1 MNYTV
6 DAENIFELNNT
17 FYIVTRCF
25 EGVTFDKIVDES
37 LNTLFKR
44 IYALCKTIKKYHDID
59 ILHLDIKPENIMIF
73 PESTEYIMLF
83 DFDSLI
89 SKSQL
94 ASDESIVFSFSN
106 GYSAPEL
113 SYGNKNN
120 ISEKTDIYSIGAIV
134 YYKLFGKYA
143 DSFARKI
150 GAGYDFENMLYSDKR
165 FQPSFFKT
173 LEIFFQKTLSAY
185 LPHRYNS
192 VDEILPVLSELIRLS
207 DLNSTFVYD
216 NFVYNSA
223 CFVGRNDEL
232 NKIEY
237 LIKNNQTVF
246 LSGIGGIGKTETAK
260 MFVHQNRLE
269 FNTVVFL
276 SYRESIVN
284 TLCGSDIKIN
294 NFEIIKDES
303 DEDLFK
309 RKLDLLKTLLTKN
322 DLIILDNFD
331 TESDEKIE
339 DLFALPCKFI
349 VTTRVNFKDYG
360 YNQIFIDKIRD
371 IYDLTELFFYYN
383 DTEYSDNA
391 AEDIINIIE
400 YIDRHTMTVE
410 LISKYLR
417 DSSDTPEILLQKL
430 KNIEGITETDD
441 TAVRQRKDRK
451 LTAKSV
457 NAHLMALFNIT
468 AFSTSECELI
478 RSLSLIG
485 RIRISENLFLE
496 LCNFDGNKS
505 ALSKLIRMGWIEC
518 EPNKNKISLHQ
529 IILDLVYNELK
540 PTTENCSHI
549 AESAI
554 NFDLDKYTYTK
565 HIAYKK
571 MFSTLTGRINGND
584 LTYAKLLAVYC
595 SNDINALDTA
605 EDIISEL
612 TSEYAVRLKIDI
624 CFKKIKQAQ
633 NIPDDIY
640 MKLDS
645 EQIEEYCTDKIID
658 LLHKIL
664 LHYNKLNTNDNEKL
678 NFYIN
683 TAYKILHLVDYED
696 IYIHEEPVTNMAV
709 YLISLAE
716 QIIESSNLTLNQ
728 AVDAMVKIKNFY
740 DEDASEPFHCNTD
753 FICDIEKVS
762 FYQDKINS
770 LTKNFK
776 SSDSDPLPFSSVT
789 DNSITSYY
797 DIAVEYEDTGNYI
810 KAIKYF
816 EKAIADDDFPDN
828 AYIHLADIYYS
839 ELDNNDMAI
848 ECLLKAIEYSELY
861 GYSFIAEPCL
871 NLIDIFYNISDTS
884 NAVRYCEKLIDSSL
898 TKITEDLSPNLN
910 YQYITAAYT
919 KMYLHESD
927 DKKKKLLWDKC
938 LHYYDKV
945 SDESEITF
953 FLIDFI
959 YEYSKTL
966 KDKLDKMKL
975 FYEVSKRLY
984 HDDLGIE
991 LTFEL
996 HKRMEKLWEENN
1008 AESTKLY
1015 IKSIILLGDIYAK
1028 MAGDENRKIAIE
1040 HYKKAESILQNYKLS
1055 DEYLSHLISKQLGEC
1070 YSDLIIGYDAAA
1082 EFNEKNKCNYYLI
1095 ASVESSQTQNIE
1107 RKKYIWKNAAENYKD
1122 LEKFELA
1129 EKCYHE
1135 LFKPLENQ
1143 FDKMESTEFI
1153 AYTENYSKRLE
1164 CLAELDDTENFYR
1177 HFCHLYRNIIRYY
1190 CDLYIE
1196 NNDYVI
1202 PNSLNGDMK
1211 NEIIILS
1218 FVLEKFHFYKE
1229 YIYITILAALIQI
1242 NGFED
1247 KQFLL
1252 SVTDFSDEVK
1262 SEIIRRFINAIHE
1275 IDTPEM
1281 IEDIFD
1287 INNMISEYLPD
1298 YNEFSAIVSELKWFS
1313 DTYQYDDFE
1322 YKD

>member
-1 MNYTV
+1 MNYTI

-17 FYIVTRCF
+17 CYIVTRCF

-44 IYALCKTIKKYHDID
+44 IYALCKTIKKYHDIG

-94 ASDESIVFSFSN
+94 ASDESILFSFSN

-134 YYKLFGKYA
+134 YYKLFEKYA

-150 GAGYDFENMLYSDKR
+150 GADYNFENILYSDKR
-165 FQPSFFKT
+165 FQPSFFRT

-192 VDEILPVLSELIRLS
+192 VDELLPILSELIRLS
-207 DLNSTFVYD
+207 DLDSTFVYD

-232 NKIEY
+232 NKIEN
-237 LIKNNQTVF
+237 LIKNNQAVF

-260 MFVHQNRLE
+260 TFVHKNRSK
-269 FNTVVFL
+269 FNTVIFVSF
-276 SYRESIVN
+276 RESIVN
-284 TLCGSDIKIN
+284 TVCGNDIRIN
-294 NFEIIKDES
+294 NFEIIEDES
-303 DEDLFK
+303 EENLYK
-309 RKLDLLKTLLTKN
+309 RKLDLLKTLLKKN

-339 DLFALPCKFI
+339 DLFSLPCKII

-360 YNQIFIDKIRD
+360 YNQILIDKIRD
-371 IYDLTELFFYYN
+371 ICDLTEMFFYYN
-383 DTEYSDNA
+383 ETEYSDKDT
-391 AEDIINIIE
+391 EDIINIIE

-417 DSSDTPEILLQKL
+417 DSWDTPEILLKKL
-430 KNIEGITETDD
+430 KKIEGITETDD
-441 TAVRQRKDRK
+441 TVVRQRKDRK
-451 LTAKSV
+451 PTAKSV
-457 NAHLMALFNIT
+457 NAHLLALFNIT
-468 AFSTSECELI
+468 AFSASECEII
-478 RSLSLIG
+478 RSLSLLG

-496 LCNFDGNKS
+496 LCNFDGNKN

-518 EPNKNKISLHQ
+518 EKNKISLHQ

-549 AESAI
+549 AESALS
-554 NFDLDKYTYTK
+554 FDLDKYTYTK

-571 MFSTLTGRINGND
+571 MFSTITMRIIGND
-584 LTYAKLLAVYC
+584 LTYAKMLAVYC

-605 EDIISEL
+605 ESIISKL
-612 TSEYAVRLKIDI
+612 TSEDAIRLTIDI

-633 NIPDDIY
+633 NIPDYVY

-645 EQIEEYCTDKIID
+645 EQIEEYCTNKIID
-658 LLHKIL
+658 LINKIIL
-664 LHYNKLNTNDNEKL
+664 YYNKLNTNDNEKL
-678 NFYIN
+678 NFYID
-683 TAYKILHLVDYED
+683 TAYKIFHLVDYED
-696 IYIHEEPVTNMAV
+696 IYIDEEPVTDMAV

-716 QIIESSNLTLNQ
+716 QIIESADLTLNQ
-728 AVDAMVKIKNFY
+728 AVDAMVKIRNFY

-753 FICDIEKVS
+753 YICDIEKVS
-762 FYQDKINS
+762 YYQDKINS
-770 LTKNFK
+770 LKNSGSLPC
-776 SSDSDPLPFSSVT
+776 SSLTDSD
-789 DNSITSYY
+789 TSYY
-797 DIAVEYEDTGNYI
+797 DLAAQYEDSGNYT
-810 KAIKYF
+810 KAIEYY
-816 EKAIADDDFPDN
+816 EKAIANDDFPDN

-839 ELDNNDMAI
+839 ELDNTDMAI
-848 ECLLKAIEYSELY
+848 ECLVKAIEYSELC

-871 NLIDIFYNISDTS
+871 NLIDIFYDINDTA

-898 TKITEDLSPNLN
+898 TKIKEDLSPDIN

-919 KMYLHESD
+919 KMYLHEQD
-927 DKKKKLLWDKC
+927 DNKRSILWDNC
-938 LHYYDKV
+938 LYYYDKV

-959 YEYSKTL
+959 YEYSKAL
-966 KDKLDKMKL
+966 ENKLDKMKL
-975 FYEVSKRLY
+975 FYNVSKRLY

-996 HKRMEKLWEENN
+996 HKRIEKLWEHNN
-1008 AESTKLY
+1008 SESTTLY
-1015 IKSIILLGDIYAK
+1015 IQSIILLGDIYAK

-1040 HYKKAESILQNYKLS
+1040 HYKQAKSILIKHNLN
-1055 DEYLSHLISKQLGEC
+1055 DEYLSSLISKQLSEC
-1070 YSDLIIGYDAAA
+1070 YSDLIVGYDAAA
-1082 EFNEKNKCNYYLI
+1082 AFNEKNKCNYYLI
-1095 ASVESSQTQNIE
+1095 ASVETLQTKNIE
-1107 RKKYIWKNAAENYKD
+1107 RKEYIWKNAAESYKN
-1122 LEKFELA
+1122 LEKLELA
-1129 EKCYHE
+1129 EKCYNE
-1135 LFKPLENQ
+1135 LFKLLENQ
-1143 FDKMESTEFI
+1143 FNKMDSTEFI

-1164 CLAELDDTENFYR
+1164 CLAALDNTEKFYR
-1177 HFCHLYRNIIRYY
+1177 HFCKIYRNIIRYY

-1196 NNDYVI
+1196 NNDYVM
-1202 PNSLNGDMK
+1202 PDSLNNNLK

-1262 SEIIRRFINAIHE
+1262 SEIIRRFINAVHE
-1275 IDTPEM
+1275 VDTPEM

-1298 YNEFSAIVSELKWFS
+1298 YSEFADVLSELKWFS